1 MIILDLNQTMISNVI
16 AQIGNHTDTKF
27 ELGLVRHMVLNA
39 IRAHRVKFKDYGE
52 LVIACDDRQYW
63 RKQYFPY
70 YKGNRKK
77 DREKSE
83 IDWPTLFS
91 ALNTIKQE
99 LSVYFPY
106 RVIQVENAEA
116 DDVIGS
122 IVHKFGTTLN
132 NQSTERIMI
141 LSGDKDFV
149 QLQQYSN
156 VEQYD
161 PVQKKSISSN
171 DPARFLRELVLKGD
185 RGDGV
190 PNVLSADNC
199 IVDNIRQKPLR
210 ELKINELL
218 STDIEIYPADIRRN
232 YDRNNTLINL
242 DCIPQQIQTAVL
254 AEYDKQADKPRD
266 GIFNYLVTHKMK
278 ILLESVGEF

>member
-1 MIILDLNQTMISNVI
+1 MLILDLNQTMISNVL

-27 ELGLVRHMVLNA
+27 EIGLVRHMVLNA
-39 IRAHRVKFKDYGE
+39 IRAHRVKFKEYGE
-52 LVIACDDRQYW
+52 LVIACDDRHYW
-63 RKQYFPY
+63 RKQHFPY
-70 YKGNRKK
+70 YKANRKK

-83 IDWPTLFS
+83 IDWPSLFN
-91 ALNTIKQE
+91 ALNLIKQE
-99 LSVYFPY
+99 LHTYFPY

-122 IVHKFGTTLN
+122 LVHKFGSSLN
-132 NQSTERIMI
+132 SETTERIMI
-141 LSGDKDFV
+141 LSGDKDFI
-149 QLQQYSN
+149 QLQQYAN

-161 PVQKKSISSN
+161 PVQKKAIKSN
-171 DPARFLRELVLKGD
+171 DPARFQKELILKGD

-190 PNVLSADNC
+190 PNVLSPDNS

-210 ELKINELL
+210 ETKIEELINM
-218 STDIEIYPADIRRN
+218 DIDKYPDEIRRN

-242 DCIPQQIQTAVL
+242 FCIPNSVQQAVI
-254 AEYDKQADKPRD
+254 ADYEKQSGKTRD
-266 GIFNYLVTHKMK
+266 QIFNYFVLHKMK